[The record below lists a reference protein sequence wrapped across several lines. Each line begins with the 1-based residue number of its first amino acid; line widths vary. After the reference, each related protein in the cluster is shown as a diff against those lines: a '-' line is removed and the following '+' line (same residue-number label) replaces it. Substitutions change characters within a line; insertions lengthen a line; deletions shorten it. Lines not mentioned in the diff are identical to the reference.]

1 MVPFKTSVINSLMTK
16 LSWLKITLLLLKFQ
30 SSHMN
35 SHGYGIIKNSKTSL
49 LLLHFQILNSMLWWM
64 LSSLVNNLSLLLLL
78 PLTSW
83 IPLSQRTLLIWIL
96 IQLMLILCGKVV
108 LIILIWNPKVKLVLL
123 TLIISISKL
132 YYILWK
138 TPHLKNCKNTVVHYI
153 TVMLLVLLK
162 Q

>member
-1 MVPFKTSVINSLMTK
+1 MVQLKHSVINSLMTK

-35 SHGYGIIKNSKTSL
+35 SHGYGIIKNSKTSFK
-49 LLLHFQILNSMLWWM
+49 LLHLPILNLMLWWM
-64 LSSLVNNLSLLLLL
+64 LSLLVNNLSLLLLL

-83 IPLSQRTLLIWIL
+83 IPLSQRTFWIWIL
-96 IQLMLILCGKVV
+96 MQLMLLLCGQVV
-108 LIILIWNPKVKLVLL
+108 LILKWKIKVKLVSL
-123 TLIISISKL
+123 TLITSISKL

-138 TPHLKNCKNTVVHYI
+138 PPHLKNCKITVVHYI

-162 Q
+162 R